1 MFFLAS
7 SKPNEIIMNG
17 TITAFMSKVWW
28 TCRPRNSKVYATGKN
43 GGPKLPNEKA
53 FNSSS
58 GFQRTFLS
66 MEKSFLAQVPTF
78 TPHENTDGKS
88 SIFIY
93 ADIFLWSLGLTFD
106 QTIAPQ
112 RDLEK
117 I

>member
-1 MFFLAS
+1 
-7 SKPNEIIMNG
+7 
-17 TITAFMSKVWW
+17 
-28 TCRPRNSKVYATGKN
+28 
-43 GGPKLPNEKA
+43 
-53 FNSSS
+53 
-58 GFQRTFLS
+58 

-88 SIFIY
+88 NIFIY

-117 I
+117 V